1 MMQDRSKYPHTMHF
15 PWSEGL
21 QNDDKMIQDN
31 QLPGFEIVVTEK
43 MDGENT
49 TMYRDGIHAR
59 SLMDMAPH
67 PSRTWVKKLHGSIA
81 HDIPVDWRICGEN
94 LFAKH
99 SIHYKG
105 DNALQNYFQVFS
117 IWENETCLSWPD
129 TVGYCSELGLQ
140 TVPVIF
146 SGAVYDEAYLQTITS
161 TKWWR
166 LVEREGYVVR
176 PSCTFHQT
184 YFENLV
190 AKYVRKGHVQTSE
203 HWLNDPMIKSELCN
217 ATN

>member
-31 QLPGFEIVVTEK
+31 RLSGCDVVVTEK

-81 HDIPVDWRICGEN
+81 HDIPVGWRICGEN

-105 DNALQNYFQVFS
+105 DNALPSYFQVFS
-117 IWENETCLSWPD
+117 IWVGDRCLSWED
-129 TVGYCSELGLQ
+129 TVDYAATLGLQ
-140 TVPVIF
+140 TVPVFAI
-146 SGAVYDEAYLQTITS
+146 GKYDESFLKTLYQPE
-161 TKWWR
+161 WH
-166 LVEREGYVVR
+166 ERVEGYVVR
-176 PSCTFHQT
+176 PVLSFTREWFQS
-184 YFENLV
+184 LV

-203 HWLNDPMIKSELCN
+203 HWLNEPLVKNELCCEMN
-217 ATN
+217 